1 MYFDQ
6 KYEISKDDYLAK
18 VTDIQFLRRMVV
30 YALPY
35 RLQLALA
42 VVVMLLYAM
51 TSVAQPYLFKVA
63 IDQYILPGDGAGL
76 YRIAMLYLGLLCA
89 EFTLFYT
96 QIWLLQSTGQKIIYD
111 IRQAIFKHLQTMS
124 VKFFDRNPV
133 GRLVTRVTNDT
144 EAIKD
149 MYTDVLV
156 HLCGDIFMLFGIMGI
171 MLYLYWQ
178 LALLVFTVI
187 LIVLLVSTIYRS
199 RARVALREIRAQLAQ
214 INATLQENISGIR
227 VIQAFRT
234 EFKKYREFDQINLRH
249 YQANLKDLKVFAVF
263 RPLIDLIHSAA
274 LTMIL
279 WYGGGAVLQS
289 QIEVGTLFAFITYI
303 DKFFSPIKDLTEKY
317 NILQSALAAAERVF
331 ALLDQQPEIQDPSFP
346 AKVNDIKG
354 KIEFKNVWFAYD
366 QEDWILKNVSFEI
379 QPGETIAIVGSTGAG
394 KTTIINLINRLYD
407 IQQGQILIDDVDI
420 RELAQADLRRM
431 IGVVFQDVFLFTGT
445 IEENIRLNDPEI
457 TDDQVRQAA
466 RQVHAELL
474 INKLPQQYETKIQ
487 QRGATLSFGERQL
500 LAFARTLAFNRP
512 ILVLDE
518 ATANIDSETEA
529 LIQKALEA
537 LIFQRTTIIIAHRLS
552 TIQRAERILV
562 MHKGRIHEQGT
573 HQQLL
578 AKQGMYYRLY
588 QMQFQ

>member
-1 MYFDQ
+1 MYFNQ

-18 VTDIQFLRRMVV
+18 VTDTQFLRRMVV
-30 YALPY
+30 YASPY
-35 RLQLALA
+35 RFQLVLA
-42 VVVMLLYAM
+42 VVVMLIYAM
-51 TSVAQPYLFKVA
+51 TNVAQPYLFKVA
-63 IDQYILPGDGAGL
+63 IDQYILPGDEHGL

-89 EFTLFYT
+89 EFALFYM
-96 QIWLLQSTGQKIIYD
+96 QIWLLQSTGQNIIYD
-111 IRQAIFKHLQTMS
+111 IRQAIFSHLQTMS
-124 VKFFDRNPV
+124 IKFFDRNPV

-156 HLCGDIFMLFGIMGI
+156 HLCGDIFMLLGIMAI

-187 LIVLLVSTIYRS
+187 LIVLLVSAIYRS
-199 RARVALREIRAQLAQ
+199 RARAALRELRAQLAQ

-234 EFKKYREFDQINLRH
+234 EYKKYREFDQINLRH
-249 YQANLKDLKVFAVF
+249 YQANLKDLKAFAVF

-279 WYGGGAVLQS
+279 WYGGGEILQS
-289 QIEVGTLFAFITYI
+289 RIEVGTLFAFVNYI
-303 DKFFSPIKDLTEKY
+303 DKFFAPIKDLTEKY

-346 AKVNDIKG
+346 VRVSEIKG

-366 QEDWILKNVSFEI
+366 QEDWILKNISFVI
-379 QPGETIAIVGSTGAG
+379 QPGETVAIVGSTGAG

-407 IQQGQILIDDVDI
+407 IQRGQILIDDIDI
-420 RELAQADLRRM
+420 RALAQADLRRM
-431 IGVVFQDVFLFTGT
+431 MGVVFQDVFLFSGT
-445 IEENIRLNDPEI
+445 IRENIRLNDLEI
-457 TDDQVRQAA
+457 TDEQVRQAA
-466 RQVHAELL
+466 RQVHAEPL
-474 INKLPQQYETKIQ
+474 INKLPQHYETNLQ

-537 LIFQRTTIIIAHRLS
+537 LIFKRTTIIIAHRLS
-552 TIQRAERILV
+552 TIQRAKRILV
-562 MHKGRIHEQGT
+562 MHKGRLYEQGT

-578 AKQGMYYRLY
+578 VKQGIYYRLY
-588 QMQFQ
+588 QMQYQ